1 MTPFYWGSLALASA
15 LTLQLTDRRHWLTGH
30 LFLIAVIGILLS
42 AYHRFSAQASPT
54 WQFMLVG
61 AKILAYTLLPIVI
74 FIVGISFVR
83 YSYRLIRKEGWAFHY
98 SLLAIVGG
106 VLVIMLVLSVIN
118 LGVWHSRRLWQLL
131 GLALLLTAYFA
142 FIFIAYLLACVMTRL
157 GRHRQI
163 DYMIVLGAGLM
174 PNGQPTRT
182 LAYRL
187 QAAAK
192 YYRVQRARYHQP
204 ITIVV
209 SGGQGPDEVMA
220 ESTAMRQY
228 LVDQGVPRDA
238 IQEENR
244 STSTIENLKFSHAL
258 IVRQQP
264 FYRAVIVTS
273 GYHVLRANIFARQL
287 HLNLRGIGAH
297 TPLYYLPFAMF
308 REYLALIVMYRWAN
322 LVVVLGLAAYYV
334 AALVRLI

>member
-1 MTPFYWGSLALASA
+1 MTPFYWGSLAFVSA

-30 LFLIAVIGILLS
+30 LFLLAIIGILLS
-42 AYHRFSAQASPT
+42 AYKEFSAQASPA

-61 AKILAYTLLPIVI
+61 AKVLAYTLLPVVILIVA
-74 FIVGISFVR
+74 ISFVR
-83 YSYRLIRKEGWAFHY
+83 YSYRLIRKEGWALHY
-98 SLLAIVGG
+98 SLLAIVG
-106 VLVIMLVLSVIN
+106 VILLLMLVLSGLNFWLWQVPR
-118 LGVWHSRRLWQLL
+118 VWQLL

-142 FIFIAYLLACVMTRL
+142 FSFIAYLVACVTTRM
-157 GRHRQI
+157 GRRRQI
-163 DYMIVLGAGLM
+163 DHIIVLGAGLM

-182 LAYRL
+182 LAFRL

-192 YYRVQRARYHQP
+192 YYHAQRSRYHQP

-209 SGGQGPDEVMA
+209 SGGQGDDEVMA
-220 ESTAMRQY
+220 ESTAMRRY
-228 LVDQGVPRDA
+228 LVAAGIPRDT

-258 IVRQQP
+258 LVRTDP

-287 HLNLRGIGAH
+287 HLNLTGIGAR

-308 REYLALIVMYRWAN
+308 REYLALIVMYRWSN
-322 LVVVLGLAAYYV
+322 LAMVLLLTAGYV
-334 AALVRLI
+334 LALVRLV